1 MSTPTFSLAY
11 LEAVRDIRYQM
22 GMSCPYYIPPRP
34 HAYGTES
41 GRTQPIGLGL
51 LLNTR
56 GRDRICVAVRL
67 SELRLRYRE
76 LIVTRMRR
84 CMLKWFYFY
93 FRYVLLAAQM

>member
-1 MSTPTFSLAY
+1 MSASTFSLAY

-34 HAYGTES
+34 HAYGTAES

-56 GRDRICVAVRL
+56 GRDRMCMAVRCKL
-67 SELRLRYRE
+67 QLRCGE
-76 LIVTRMRR
+76 LIVARMRR

-93 FRYVLLAAQM
+93 FRYVSLAAQM